1 MLCVRSKCGTVLS
14 PSKSKECFFT
24 FQVSTSLMKI
34 ESVNNFT
41 DFVKAFSQFGG
52 EMVELAHLTGDR
64 QNVSSYS
71 NVPKYSRLTP
81 LFRH

>member
-1 MLCVRSKCGTVLS
+1 
-14 PSKSKECFFT
+14 
-24 FQVSTSLMKI
+24 MKI

-64 QNVSSYS
+64 QNVSSCS
-71 NVPKYSRLTP
+71 NVLKCNRLAR
-81 LFRH
+81 LVGLC